1 MSQDTLQQA
10 RSFVTAAALPAP
22 PRALRSGGAAVA
34 PLVPQAGRAQAAVVG
49 SDVVSF
55 DATVDPLWRQ
65 DLVNS
70 TLLAQ
75 LAAKKKV
82 PDNTRLFDWYDAYF
96 DALGHIGWAVRDRSF
111 SVYTESSENFQ
122 AHEAILKVAA
132 SLLGPTAASL
142 ALVTTTLEALQSMSA
157 DSPWITLLDR
167 ESRSASAAKFQVSV
181 AEQMPSGELNV
192 SLMAF
197 GLEARS
203 TMTQVLFFR
212 SLASQVT
219 LRHCSAKV
227 AVDTVVLAGVRD
239 ALRARLVGFANDF
252 VRQLPDL

>member
-1 MSQDTLQQA
+1 MSNDPVRQA

-22 PRALRSGGAAVA
+22 PRRLRGGTAAAALD
-34 PLVPQAGRAQAAVVG
+34 LQAGRAQAAVVG

-132 SLLGPTAASL
+132 SLLGPAAGSL

-181 AEQMPSGELNV
+181 AEQTPGGELNV

-203 TMTQVLFFR
+203 SMTQVLFFR

-239 ALRARLVGFANDF
+239 ALRARLVSFANDF